1 MVNELRGEK
10 VDIVEWRDDA
20 PSFIA
25 EALSPAKVKEV
36 RIEPP
41 PPDAEEGTLDTAVVI
56 VPDHQL
62 SLAIGKEGQNARLA
76 ARLSGYRVDI
86 RSESEELGIVPE
98 EEEKPAAEDEKAA
111 DGAEAP
117 AEEAADADGEGAA
130 SEEPATDDAPAEA
143 AATDE
148 ADESDDESDDKSDDE
163 SE

>member
-1 MVNELRGEK
+1 

-41 PPDAEEGTLDTAVVI
+41 AADAEPGAQSTAVVI

-86 RSESEELGIVPE
+86 RSESEEAGVIPE
-98 EEEKPAAEDEKAA
+98 EAPAAATEVAA
-111 DGAEAP
+111 AP
-117 AEEAADADGEGAA
+117 AEETTPEEATPKESTPEKATTEEATPEEATTEDAAAGVNDAA
-130 SEEPATDDAPAEA
+130 SGEKE
-143 AATDE
+143 
-148 ADESDDESDDKSDDE
+148 
-163 SE
+163 